1 MQSSH
6 SPSTGPHSISSW
18 LSGRSPELSEARI
31 HEEQQ
36 RHRAH
41 QERQRAM
48 LARGSGRTDGS
59 FGFEPGRGEEKD
71 DGKTGSGEEKGE
83 AEAEIDFGRIDPD
96 GKMARKWNA
105 RLRQGDGNACGRG
118 VACPLGRRRWGACPL
133 GPWRCRP
140 PY

>member
-59 FGFEPGRGEEKD
+59 FGFETGRGEEKD
-71 DGKTGSGEEKGE
+71 E

-105 RLRQGDGNACGRG
+105 RLRQGDGNACGRW
-118 VACPLGRRRWGACPL
+118 VAC
-133 GPWRCRP
+133 
-140 PY
+140 